1 MVKKRPCI
9 FREGSEGTSI
19 PAGKQCKFNDGVSR
33 LELAIIK
40 FTYQAFRIKYFLVF
54 TPRSHNVDSVS
65 IRKSFIYC
73 YLTSSITNWANS
85 RNELLHEP
93 EIDLSTGSCQ
103 NIRCSPRFSSNLNTN
118 FLFGHGRRPTLLIKS
133 RQVTMLTNSSHTYHY
148 AIFS

>member
-1 MVKKRPCI
+1 M
-9 FREGSEGTSI
+9 
-19 PAGKQCKFNDGVSR
+19 
-33 LELAIIK
+33 
-40 FTYQAFRIKYFLVF
+40 
-54 TPRSHNVDSVS
+54 DSVS

-118 FLFGHGRRPTLLIKS
+118 FLFEHGRRPTLLIKS
-133 RQVTMLTNSSHTYHY
+133 RQVTMLTNSSHTSMQYFHDDLSV
-148 AIFS
+148 I